1 MKNIVIRLDAD
12 IVPGKSIGGVSLSD
26 NVSDVIRC
34 INSGFTIKKHDISNS
49 VGKFFLYKINGGAI
63 SFTSDEHGVIIAL
76 WCEPPYS
83 GSYKNKLYPGITAS
97 KLNEVSKKQEI
108 IKGYL
113 VIDKYFHVYYGMPE
127 DIDDFDCFSDLNDD
141 VIFNELYVG
150 DLG

>member
-1 MKNIVIRLDAD
+1 
-12 IVPGKSIGGVSLSD
+12 
-26 NVSDVIRC
+26 
-34 INSGFTIKKHDISNS
+34 
-49 VGKFFLYKINGGAI
+49 
-63 SFTSDEHGVIIAL
+63 VIIAL
-76 WCEPPYS
+76 WCKPPYS

-113 VIDKYFHVYYGMPE
+113 VIDKDFHVYYGMPE

>member
-1 MKNIVIRLDAD
+1 MKNIAIRSDAD
-12 IVPGKSIGGVSLSD
+12 IVPGKSIGGVSLGDS
-26 NVSDVIRC
+26 VSDVIRC
-34 INSGFTIKKHDISNS
+34 IKSEFTIKKYDISNL
-49 VGKFFLYKINGGAI
+49 VGKFFLYKINDGTI
-63 SFTSDEHGVIIAL
+63 SFTSDKYGIIIAL

-83 GSYKNKLYPGITAS
+83 GSYKNKLYPEITAS

-113 VIDKYFHVYYGMPE
+113 VIDKDFHVYYGMPE

-141 VIFNELYVG
+141 VIFNKLYVG